1 MKDEFNFEKA
11 IIPYNPRNES
21 TLKKVGYNEYGYPLC
36 PNNSSLVMKYCGL
49 CREKGRADRIKWTC
63 PKVHVEKGQ
72 YVCDCDNP
80 CSTAK
85 RVELHILMKT

>member
-1 MKDEFNFEKA
+1 
-11 IIPYNPRNES
+11 
-21 TLKKVGYNEYGYPLC
+21 
-36 PNNSSLVMKYCGL
+36 MKYCGL